1 MDSKKT
7 IIFLHGWGVS
17 SKIFG
22 PLFYYFKNDFTVYSP
37 DLPGFGETPIKN
49 IMTLK
54 DYADFVYKFVKDEN
68 IEKPII
74 IGHSFGGAVA
84 AKFAINYP
92 DTASLLVLVGASSI
106 REPNLKTKLLGKA
119 AGILKYFIPKKM
131 RKTILKI
138 FKLDAS
144 DYALIESPLL
154 KETFKNLIKEN
165 LAAELPMIKIPALI
179 IWGEKDA
186 ETPLKEGQKIAELIP
201 SAKFAIIKNAG
212 HFVFLQKPDE
222 FTKLIREFCLEIKN

>member
-17 SKIFG
+17 SKIFE
-22 PLFYYFKNDFTVYSP
+22 PLFYYFKNDFAVYSL
-37 DLPGFGETPIKN
+37 DLPGFGDSPIEK
-49 IMTLK
+49 IMVLK
-54 DYADFVYKFVKDEN
+54 DYADFVYKFIKDEN

-92 DTASLLVLVGASSI
+92 DTASKLILIGASSI
-106 REPNLKTKLLGKA
+106 REPNLKTKLLGKTA
-119 AGILKYFIPKKM
+119 RILKYFIPKKT

-165 LAAELPMIKIPALI
+165 LAAELPTIKIPSLI
-179 IWGEKDA
+179 IWGEKDT
-186 ETPLKEGQKIAELIP
+186 ETSLGEGKKIAELIP
-201 SAKFAIIKNAG
+201 NAKLAIIKNTG
-212 HFVFLQKPDE
+212 HFMFLEKPNE
-222 FTKLIREFCLEIKN
+222 FTELIREFYLEIKN